1 MQTMQK
7 IMTNTFTTNIYSGMA
22 IAIIV
27 VSTIVHMVY
36 VYSTRFTKRITIQ
49 RAYTSIEDDPHSIH
63 TTYHVVATSGHVYDV
78 SNSIWLW
85 SWGAADKWAA
95 LQKGKTYT
103 VSGYGKYFSMVD
115 MHPQI
120 TSVSGISV

>member
-1 MQTMQK
+1 MPTLVPDILRK
-7 IMTNTFTTNIYSGMA
+7 NSYGLC
-22 IAIIV
+22 V
-27 VSTIVHMVY
+27 VVVVILAIVHMVY
-36 VYSTRFTKRITIQ
+36 VYSTRFTQRITVQ
-49 RAYTSIEDDPHSIH
+49 RTYTSLESDSRNIQ

-95 LQKGKTYT
+95 LQQGKTYT
-103 VSGYGKYFSMVD
+103 VSGYGKSFSMVD

-120 TSVSGISV
+120 TSVSGISA